1 MIPRLVVIRGAGD
14 LATGVAHRLWQSGFE
29 LVMLELKQPLV
40 VRRTVSFATA
50 VFQKNITVEGVRAEL
65 CPTAEDVPGY
75 HGRSI
80 VPVLVDPEA
89 ASLDALQPKILIDA
103 TMAKG
108 NRITKIKDAELVI
121 GLGPGF
127 TAGVDV
133 DAVVETNRGHAL
145 GRVIDEGSAASD
157 TGEPGNIA
165 GYGKERILRAPID
178 GLLKPVKEIGELVA
192 KGEIVATVEG
202 TPIRAQIS
210 GLVRGML
217 YPDLFITAGT
227 KVGDIDPR
235 GAEVDF
241 LAISDKARAI
251 GGGVLEAIL
260 NRYNRVEE

>member
-29 LVMLELKQPLV
+29 LVMLELEQPLV

-50 VFQKNITVEGVRAEL
+50 VFLKSICVEGVRAEL
-65 CPTAEDVPGY
+65 CPTAEEVSDY
-75 HGRSI
+75 HGRII
-80 VPVLVDPEA
+80 VPVLIDPEA
-89 ASLDALQPKILIDA
+89 ASLDALQPKIIIDA
-103 TMAKG
+103 TLAKG
-108 NRITKIKDAELVI
+108 NRITKINDAELVI

-145 GRVIDEGSAASD
+145 GRVIYEGSAAAD
-157 TGEPGNIA
+157 TGEPGLIA
-165 GYGKERILRAPID
+165 GYGKERLLRAPVD
-178 GLLKPVKEIGELVA
+178 GLFKPIKEIGELVD
-192 KGEIVATVEG
+192 KGEIIAKVEG
-202 TPIRAQIS
+202 TPIKAEINGMIR
-210 GLVRGML
+210 GLL
-217 YPDLFITAGT
+217 YPGLLIKAGT

-260 NRYNRVEE
+260 NRYNRS